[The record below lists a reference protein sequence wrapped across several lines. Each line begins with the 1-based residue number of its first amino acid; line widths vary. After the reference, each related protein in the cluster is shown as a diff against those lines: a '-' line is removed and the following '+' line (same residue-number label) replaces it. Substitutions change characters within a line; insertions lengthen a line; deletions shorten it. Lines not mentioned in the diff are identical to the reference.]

1 MAIEVL
7 PAFLLNK
14 EAWSDF
20 VAYLRE
26 VPIPARR
33 KKEVIVEWAGFT
45 GVALTREMVKEVL
58 GVEAD
63 NI

>member
-20 VAYLRE
+20 VAFLQE
-26 VPIPARR
+26 LPIPARR
-33 KKEVIVEWAGFT
+33 KKEVIVEWAGFV

-58 GVEAD
+58 GVDAEE
-63 NI
+63 I